1 MRRLFAFASAAS
13 LLLCLATLVVWALSE
28 WVECYAWAGQPGSPS
43 AVIACELGHVIVTTS
58 GDWPSDSSWHMAFE
72 PLGTHA
78 YRVGVVYLNRQA
90 AMFSDT
96 RDFNSHGVALLHA
109 KGHLIMPPAAGAMNP
124 SLPVANVRTFR
135 ISLAWLV

>member
-1 MRRLFAFASAAS
+1 
-13 LLLCLATLVVWALSE
+13 
-28 WVECYAWAGQPGSPS
+28 
-43 AVIACELGHVIVTTS
+43 
-58 GDWPSDSSWHMAFE
+58 MAFE

-135 ISLAWLV
+135 ISLAWLVVITAILPLIFGPRWVLKTLRTHRAEHCRRCGYNLTGNTSGTCPECGSPISTSVMMPDTEKRPA